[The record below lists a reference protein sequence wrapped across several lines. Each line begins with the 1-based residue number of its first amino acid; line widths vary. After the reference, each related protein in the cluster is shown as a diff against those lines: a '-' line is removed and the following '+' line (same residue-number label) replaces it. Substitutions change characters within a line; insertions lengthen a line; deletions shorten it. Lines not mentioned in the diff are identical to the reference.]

1 MNVIATRSTPEK
13 TTSHGF
19 PTSQQGRHLV
29 TIRRGQW
36 SFSNVHRESGGH
48 PASRDERA
56 AQLSYM
62 SRMHEFAE
70 GRISVLAGDFNAR
83 GGEEHDLELEGWRDV
98 WGEAAMP
105 RERDSGAWTWRQG
118 QHSAR
123 YDRVYLHS
131 SRVKVEC
138 SHVEDIF

>member
-1 MNVIATRSTPEK
+1 M
-13 TTSHGF
+13 
-19 PTSQQGRHLV
+19 HLV
-29 TIRRGQW
+29 TIWRGQW
-36 SFSNVHRESGGH
+36 SFSNVHAESGGH

-123 YDRVYLHS
+123 YGRVYVHS

-138 SHVEDIF
+138 SQMLKISSIWPR